1 MTGPASRSDALGTP
15 NVADVAAGRIHVRET
30 GEGPTV
36 VFVHGFAV
44 NGDLWRDVVPLLA
57 PAHHC
62 VTVELP
68 TGGHAEAV
76 DPSWRLDA
84 PGMGHILGDVL
95 EALDLNQVTLVAND
109 SGCAHTQGLI
119 ASEHPANDRVARIV
133 FTPGEFL
140 ENFPPSLFQPL
151 VLLARI
157 PFGANLAMASM
168 RFRLARNLPMS
179 FGWTQ
184 HGPLPDE
191 LADSF
196 LAGPRSDP
204 AILADLRRHLLAFDK
219 RDTLRF
225 ATRFGE
231 IDKPVLFAWGRD
243 DRIFPLADAERLVPM
258 FRDARLEVID
268 GARTYVPIDQP
279 QRLAE
284 LVTEFV
290 ARG

>member
-1 MTGPASRSDALGTP
+1 MTGPASRSDAVGTP
-15 NVADVAAGRIHVRET
+15 RVAEVTAGRIHVREA

-36 VFVHGFAV
+36 VLVHGFAV
-44 NGDLWRDVVPLLA
+44 NGDLWRDLVPLLA
-57 PAHHC
+57 PQHHC

-68 TGGHAEAV
+68 TGGHAEPV

-95 EALDLNQVTLVAND
+95 DVLDLQDVTLVAND
-109 SGCAHTQGLI
+109 SGCAHVQGLI
-119 ASEHPANDRVARIV
+119 TSEHPANERVARIV
-133 FTPGEFL
+133 FTGGEFL
-140 ENFPPSLFQPL
+140 ENFPPALFKPL
-151 VLLARI
+151 VWLARA
-157 PFGANLAMASM
+157 PFGANVAMASM
-168 RFRLARNLPMS
+168 RFRLARSLPMS

-196 LAGPRSDP
+196 LAGARSDP

-231 IDKPVLFAWGRD
+231 IDKPVLFAWGAD
-243 DRIFPLADAERLVPM
+243 DKIFPVADAERIAPM
-258 FRDARLEVID
+258 FPNARLETVD
-268 GARTYVPIDQP
+268 GARTFVPLDQP
-279 QRLAE
+279 GHLAE
-284 LVTEFV
+284 LITEFI
-290 ARG
+290 AGD